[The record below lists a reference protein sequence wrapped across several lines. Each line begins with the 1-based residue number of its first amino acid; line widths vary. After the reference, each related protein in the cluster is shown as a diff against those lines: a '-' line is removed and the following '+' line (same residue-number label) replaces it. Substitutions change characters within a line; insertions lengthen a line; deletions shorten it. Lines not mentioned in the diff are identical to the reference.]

1 MKISILTSKN
11 HPFFGFF
18 LSKIEKE
25 IHIDSAII
33 DEKNFS
39 QKDMNLWVERT
50 SNRIQTLKVNKT
62 NDRKLFFVKNHND
75 EETATIVEKRGI
87 DLLINLGTPRILK
100 GPIINSP
107 TIGILNCH
115 PGILP
120 DYRGCTCVEWAL
132 YNNDPVGNTCHLMTE
147 EIDSGPVIYKN
158 QIEIEANDS
167 YQDIRI
173 KVYLDSVE
181 SIIRSIRKLKENKKN
196 NFFSEIGGQYY
207 RPIPDEKLNKVFLKY
222 KNENRN

>member
-1 MKISILTSKN
+1 
-11 HPFFGFF
+11 
-18 LSKIEKE
+18 
-25 IHIDSAII
+25 
-33 DEKNFS
+33 
-39 QKDMNLWVERT
+39 MNLWVERT
-50 SNRIQTLKVNKT
+50 SNRIQTLKVSKT

-75 EETATIVEKRGI
+75 EETASIVKKRGI

-147 EIDSGPVIYKN
+147 EIDSGPIIYKN

-196 NFFSEIGGQYY
+196 NFFSETGGQYY
-207 RPIPDEKLNKVFLKY
+207 SPIPDEKLNKVFLKY